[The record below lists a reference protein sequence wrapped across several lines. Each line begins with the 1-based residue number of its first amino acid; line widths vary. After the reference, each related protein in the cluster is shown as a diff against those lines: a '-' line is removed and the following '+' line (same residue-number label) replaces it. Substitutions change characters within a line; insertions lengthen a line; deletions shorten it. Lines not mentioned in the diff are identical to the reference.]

1 MQALQKAVSSL
12 GNQKSLAS
20 AIGVAPQVVHNWLV
34 RGNVPAD
41 KCPAIERATAG
52 AVRCEDLRPDV
63 DWAYV
68 RGTSSVNPENSPESQ
83 LSDHVEC
90 CSGEPCH
97 GERRRPE
104 MRSAHGR
111 REDEA
116 A

>member
-68 RGTSSVNPENSPESQ
+68 RGTSSVNPENAQ
-83 LSDHVEC
+83 
-90 CSGEPCH
+90 
-97 GERRRPE
+97 E
-104 MRSAHGR
+104 MR
-111 REDEA
+111 A